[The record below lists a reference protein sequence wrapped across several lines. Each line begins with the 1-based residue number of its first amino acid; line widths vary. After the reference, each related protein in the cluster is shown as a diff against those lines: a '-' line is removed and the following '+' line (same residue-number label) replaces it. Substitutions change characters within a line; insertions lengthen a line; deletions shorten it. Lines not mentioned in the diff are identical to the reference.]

1 MFSQIRRIPELLH
14 TYCTGMS
21 LALHMGVFMFDELV
35 ISRKDMRAKAAL
47 VGVKV
52 FICSMLFKVTS
63 VLERVCEL

>member
-1 MFSQIRRIPELLH
+1 
-14 TYCTGMS
+14 MS

-35 ISRKDMRAKAAL
+35 IRRKDMRAKAAL